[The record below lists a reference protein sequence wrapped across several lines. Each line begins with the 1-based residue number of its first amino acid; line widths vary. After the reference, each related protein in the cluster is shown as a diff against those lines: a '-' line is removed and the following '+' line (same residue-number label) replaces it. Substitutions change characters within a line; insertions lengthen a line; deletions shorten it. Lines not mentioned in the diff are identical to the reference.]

1 MRKTEAQRGKC
12 QPRSHGQV
20 SPSWSKPPPHSP
32 YLSTSSEGSGWRT
45 LARTPSQPPGRG
57 AVLQEP
63 IYNPLH
69 APSLH

>member
-1 MRKTEAQRGKC
+1 MRRTEAQRGKC
-12 QPRSHGQV
+12 QPRSHSQV
-20 SPSWSKPPPHSP
+20 SPSWSKPPPHSTC
-32 YLSTSSEGSGWRT
+32 LSTSSEGSGWRT
-45 LARTPSQPPGRG
+45 LARTPSQPPGKG